1 VIFSP
6 EVSGEMPRKSS
17 PKRKARKRLVF
28 EGIRK
33 PLAPPGHPM
42 SHAKP
47 EEKARPSGRTAK
59 HKRKPEIFDLEGA
72 E

>member
-1 VIFSP
+1 
-6 EVSGEMPRKSS
+6 MPRKSS
-17 PKRKARKRLVF
+17 PKRKARKEARPVF

-59 HKRKPEIFDLEGA
+59 HKCKPEISDPESA

>member
-1 VIFSP
+1 
-6 EVSGEMPRKSS
+6 MPRRTSQ
-17 PKRKARKRLVF
+17 KRKTRKETRPLF

-59 HKRKPEIFDLEGA
+59 HKRKPETSDPEGA

>member
-1 VIFSP
+1 
-6 EVSGEMPRKSS
+6 MPRKSS
-17 PKRKARKRLVF
+17 TKKRARREARPVF
-28 EGIRK
+28 EGLRK

-42 SHAKP
+42 NHAKP

-59 HKRKPEIFDLEGA
+59 HKHKPDLSDLDNA